1 MPEMN
6 EKSYSFL
13 HALRKLS
20 TSRRCKVHLVWFSE
34 AQKKTGPKE
43 SHATATSAAHAHK
56 CLARESNPHF

>member
-34 AQKKTGPKE
+34 GQKKTGP
-43 SHATATSAAHAHK
+43 T
-56 CLARESNPHF
+56 RI